1 MYKVK
6 IIFLFLLIS
15 KLSMAQEL
23 NARVTINSSA
33 IGRNINKNVFQ
44 TLQTSITNFLNNRK
58 WSTEVYTPQEKI
70 DCSFLFN
77 LESSTDANVYTASLT
92 IQAARP
98 VFNSSYLSPIINYQ
112 DKDVTFK
119 YVEFQQLEFNDNRA
133 AGSDGMTANLTA
145 ILAYYA
151 YIIIGFDQD
160 SYSPK
165 GGTIFFQ
172 KAQNIVNTAP
182 EGRTISGWKA
192 FDGIRNRYWLSE
204 NMLNSRYT
212 MIHDVYYNYYRK
224 GFDKMYEDEK
234 LAREELMNV
243 LNILST
249 YNSDNPNTMINQFF
263 FQGKATELIKV
274 FSKASP
280 QDKTRASEILQ
291 KLDITNAGRYKEE
304 LK

>member
-1 MYKVK
+1 
-6 IIFLFLLIS
+6 
-15 KLSMAQEL
+15 MAQEL